1 MEFPFLSNLLYTVLE
16 LSGRSQGETSPVP
29 SLRLREDAQCCILP
43 VLALFL
49 FVKAFSKYFSF
60 LFLFLMHVPQKKGMN
75 QTSPVSASKAQDNL
89 RQHQLSSLLS
99 NTLSGQPWSFK
110 NHSVVRLLFF
120 FAAAAIDSFSQCQ
133 ACIAGSCL

>member
-1 MEFPFLSNLLYTVLE
+1 MLH
-16 LSGRSQGETSPVP
+16 
-29 SLRLREDAQCCILP
+29 LP

-49 FVKAFSKYFSF
+49 FVKALSIYFSF

-120 FAAAAIDSFSQCQ
+120 FAAAIDSFSQCQ